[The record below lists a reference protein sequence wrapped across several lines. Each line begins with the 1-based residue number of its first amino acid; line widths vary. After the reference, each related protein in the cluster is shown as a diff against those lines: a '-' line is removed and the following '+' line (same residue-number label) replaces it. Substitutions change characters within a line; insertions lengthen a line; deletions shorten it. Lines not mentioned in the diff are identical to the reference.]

1 MLKIGLTGN
10 IGSGKSTVSSVFETL
25 GIKVFNADNEAKN
38 LYFEENVK
46 QDISTMLGNKVLDKN
61 NNIDFKLLAGII
73 FNDEN
78 KLKQLTSYIH
88 PLVVKK
94 YENWLI
100 SKQDLPF
107 TIHESAIIYEYSLQN
122 KFDFVICVSAPYE
135 LRLHRVMKRD
145 NSIKSEIEARMNN
158 QMDEKTKIKN
168 SDFVIVNDEKS
179 FIIPQVI
186 DIYENLISQE

>member
-10 IGSGKSTVSSVFETL
+10 IGSGKTTVSRVFESL
-25 GIKVFNADNEAKN
+25 GIKVFNADIEAKN
-38 LYFEENVK
+38 LYYEENVK
-46 QDISTMLGNKVLDKN
+46 QDISKMFGKKVLDKN
-61 NNIDFKLLAGII
+61 NNIDFKQLAGII
-73 FNDEN
+73 FNDET
-78 KLKQLTSYIH
+78 KLKQITSYIH

-135 LRLHRVMKRD
+135 LRLQRVLKRD
-145 NSIKSEIEARMNN
+145 KSNKSQIEERMNN
-158 QMDEKTKIKN
+158 QMDEKTKVKN
-168 SDFVIVNDEKS
+168 SDFVIVNDEKK

-186 DIYENLISQE
+186 DIYENLISQK